1 MAKDEVVLPKL
12 KKELKDLLVKI
23 KNLAKFLNSDAEE
36 ARDALLHTQWHAMV
50 IYGDVLVARIY
61 ALEEKIA
68 ANKTAVKPAKKAA
81 VKPAKKT
88 GKPLKKD
95 EKTTEKTI
103 NSCNKVKEK
112 GM

>member
-12 KKELKDLLVKI
+12 KEEVKDLSVKI
-23 KNLAKFLNSDAEE
+23 KNLAKFLNSGAEE
-36 ARDALLHTQWHAMV
+36 ACDALLHTQWHAMWV
-50 IYGDVLVARIY
+50 YRDVLIARIY

-68 ANKTAVKPAKKAA
+68 AKKKVAKPTKKAA
-81 VKPAKKT
+81 KKT
-88 GKPLKKD
+88 EKSLKKD

>member
-12 KKELKDLLVKI
+12 KEELKALSVKI

-36 ARDALLHTQWHAMV
+36 ACDALLHTQWHAMV
-50 IYGDVLVARIY
+50 IYGDVLAARIY

-68 ANKTAVKPAKKAA
+68 AKKKVVKSGK
-81 VKPAKKT
+81 KPAKKT
-88 GKPLKKD
+88 EKPLKKD
-95 EKTTEKTI
+95 EKTI